1 MAPPAATA
9 PPNGAFMPDLRLK
22 KHAATPAPLAMPYAP
37 TVAIVEQDGGL
48 YAWIIEEP
56 HRVVTT
62 LGGRH
67 D

>member
-1 MAPPAATA
+1 
-9 PPNGAFMPDLRLK
+9 MPDLRRK
-22 KHAATPAPLAMPYAP
+22 KPAAMPAPLAMPYAP